1 MVSTYKPKRHLYVH
15 PGNAPGSPIIGP
27 DPGLCPLL
35 TARGDVAGS
44 PTTTSSTQYVMRCV
58 VLDLT
63 MLDRLSIVD
72 RFPRVIE
79 SFLIISSTSIIYIYT
94 VSA

>member
-1 MVSTYKPKRHLYVH
+1 
-15 PGNAPGSPIIGP
+15 
-27 DPGLCPLL
+27 
-35 TARGDVAGS
+35 
-44 PTTTSSTQYVMRCV
+44 

-72 RFPRVIE
+72 RFPQVIE